1 MRLGFGL
8 GSWWVRVSAA
18 ESVAECCA
26 CCVQPLMW
34 DRRPARSGKAR
45 SGECGSRS
53 SKRQTW
59 LGLV

>member
-8 GSWWVRVSAA
+8 GSWWVR
-18 ESVAECCA
+18 VAECCA

-34 DRRPARSGKAR
+34 DRVPARSGKAR

-59 LGLV
+59 LG